1 MPGPAPRPGI
11 STSTAPTWRTP
22 GWPGSNAPLI
32 DGRDWPD
39 EVESPAGRRQ
49 PRHLEGQRAAAPA
62 RRARHG
68 ELLCCV
74 GDPVTAGARKSA
86 ALSRGVPPDELLATR
101 PSATM
106 ILIHELPG
114 VCKGLP
120 ATTSASSRPCTPL
133 SIATRCGGRPARVAL
148 QAFRLA
154 AETFRDRPRRG
165 RTS

>member
-106 ILIHELPG
+106 ILIHELRAFVRGCPQPHPHRRG
-114 VCKGLP
+114 LALHSPSRPDAGETGAGGPSGLP
-120 ATTSASSRPCTPL
+120 S
-133 SIATRCGGRPARVAL
+133 CG
-148 QAFRLA
+148 
-154 AETFRDRPRRG
+154 
-165 RTS
+165 